1 MSNIESVNIE
11 TTAPKKE
18 PFCRVCFNKGKSK
31 KVYRSHYIWSKKN
44 MSGVI
49 VCPELKDLLT
59 TMECHYC
66 HEIGHSVGYCYKLKM
81 RDFGCCHCDTFK
93 HKRKN
98 CKLYREWRDERNSRR
113 VIEIIERQ
121 EQRQREDDREERR
134 DMQEARE
141 NAWYRGAMWNARNSR
156 SQQYTIQDEYDS
168 MLLRRD

>member
-11 TTAPKKE
+11 SNTPKKE

-31 KVYRSHYIWSKKN
+31 KVYRSHYIWSEKN

-49 VCPELKDLLT
+49 VCPELKDILN
-59 TMECHYC
+59 MECHYC
-66 HEIGHSVGYCYKLKM
+66 HEIGHSTGYCYKLKM
-81 RDFGCCHCDTFK
+81 RDFGCRHCDTFK

-121 EQRQREDDREERR
+121 EQRQCEDDREERR

-156 SQQYTIQDEYDS
+156 SQQYTIQDDYDS